1 MEIALLSQLQRQ
13 LCSQE
18 FQQSHDL
25 FPGSYSIWWREAR
38 ANYRH
43 RKRGERHL
51 EKLYLP
57 SHREWGSTAPAKPP
71 MGAPQRAVKPR
82 EGEQIPG
89 IQSSWTSLSSFSG
102 KMKASINLISQHFT
116 IRVLW
121 RRGEAPRGERDHRC
135 PGTGRV
141 SAQHRPSHGKNQSL
155 SVLHPESER
164 VGFPAETPS
173 PKGEQCHKPLTVPWC
188 PSTAQKHGLQRCS
201 PTWRQINVH

>member
-1 MEIALLSQLQRQ
+1 MEIELLSQLQRQ

-25 FPGSYSIWWREAR
+25 FPGSYSIWWRGAR

-57 SHREWGSTAPAKPP
+57 SHREWGSTAPAKLP

-102 KMKASINLISQHFT
+102 KMKASINPISQHFT
-116 IRVLW
+116 IPVCS
-121 RRGEAPRGERDHRC
+121 G
-135 PGTGRV
+135 
-141 SAQHRPSHGKNQSL
+141 
-155 SVLHPESER
+155 
-164 VGFPAETPS
+164 VG
-173 PKGEQCHKPLTVPWC
+173 GKPLRGSGTTAALAQVEC
-188 PSTAQKHGLQRCS
+188 RHSTAPAMARTRVCQSYTRNLSGLGSLQRPHLPKVNDATS
-201 PTWRQINVH
+201 PSLCPRAPALPKSTACRDAPQPGGK